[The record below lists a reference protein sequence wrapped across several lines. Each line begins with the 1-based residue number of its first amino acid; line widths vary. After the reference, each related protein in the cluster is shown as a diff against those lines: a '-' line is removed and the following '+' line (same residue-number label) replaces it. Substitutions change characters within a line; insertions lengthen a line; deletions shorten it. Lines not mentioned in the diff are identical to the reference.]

1 MQQFPGMHYAITYL
15 HNSLYSDARYA
26 TRPLHDLK
34 HTLEIRFQDSTEGNF
49 PATSAT
55 TLHQLFLTT
64 CIEMAKAV
72 VVRYEVII
80 YQDYQNFGFL
90 LKAMMP
96 FSQFFNSSCFH
107 KFNYLFT
114 FYWSYDKMGVNKI
127 HPNKRSCPCS
137 HLQDFQ
143 LHTITILK
151 FSERKS

>member
-80 YQDYQNFGFL
+80 YLLGLPKFWFL
-90 LKAMMP
+90 IEGYDA
-96 FSQFFNSSCFH
+96 FFLVF
-107 KFNYLFT
+107 
-114 FYWSYDKMGVNKI
+114 
-127 HPNKRSCPCS
+127 
-137 HLQDFQ
+137 
-143 LHTITILK
+143 
-151 FSERKS
+151 